1 MVTIDKRMVFMK
13 TDKKLFLSLKEFV
26 DSIPMIDIHSHIDC
40 RHPHAKGPRDIL
52 FYHYIATELRS
63 AGMPP
68 DAITP
73 SLPAEE
79 AVKNALPYFQLIKN
93 TSTHWCL
100 MQMLKTLYGF
110 KHAEINKESWNGL
123 LEAIRE
129 GVEQN
134 ERYKW
139 VLAEKAKIKKTFLTF
154 RYDEEMPQYDPEYFV
169 GALRLDPLISQLSKD
184 NIQSLEKS
192 VSTSIGSVD
201 DFADALSRLFKK
213 FSRCAAATA
222 SFQPEEI
229 FTKPSRAEVKKPFK
243 KLLDKTDLTPN
254 ERQTVSSYAFRQILD
269 LVEKSRFV
277 FQIMIGAK
285 RPVAGA
291 APPDYAITGFETT
304 TVSSF
309 CPLFHEFSGLKFDV
323 FTTSQILSHEVTV
336 VAKNYPNVHVSGY
349 WWYVFY
355 PMYIKQFLR
364 ERLQMLPRNKLNGFF
379 SDAYVV
385 EWSSAKSAM
394 VRLQIATV
402 LTEMVAE
409 GYVSEALAKELA
421 EDLLARNPER
431 LYRLK

>member
-1 MVTIDKRMVFMK
+1 MVAINERMICMK
-13 TDKKLFLSLKEFV
+13 TDKSLFLSLKEFV
-26 DSIPMIDIHSHIDC
+26 DSIPMIDIHSHIDGG
-40 RHPHAKGPRDIL
+40 HPHARGPRDIL

-63 AGMPP
+63 AGMPSI
-68 DAITP
+68 AMSP
-73 SLPAEE
+73 SLSVEE

-100 MQMLKTLYGF
+100 MKMLRMLYGF
-110 KHAEINKESWNGL
+110 KHAEINKESWKEL

-129 GVEQN
+129 GAKQS

-139 VLAEKAKIKKTFLTF
+139 VLAEKAKIKKTFLTL
-154 RYDEEMPQYDPEYFV
+154 RYDEEVPRYDSEYFV
-169 GALRLDPLISQLSKD
+169 GALRLDPLVSQLNKN

-192 VSTSIGSVD
+192 VGTSIGSVD

-213 FSRCAAATA
+213 FSKCVAATA
-222 SFQPEEI
+222 SFQPEEV
-229 FTKPSRAEVKKPFK
+229 FTKPSRTEVEKPFK
-243 KLLDKTDLTPN
+243 KLLDKDDLTPK
-254 ERQTVSSYAFRQILD
+254 ERQTVSSYAFRQVLD
-269 LVEKSRFV
+269 LAERSRFV
-277 FQIMIGAK
+277 FQIMLGAK

-309 CPLFHEFSGLKFDV
+309 CPLFHEFSGLKFDI
-323 FTTSQILSHEVTV
+323 FSASQILSHGITV
-336 VAKNYPNVHVSGY
+336 AAKNYPNVHVSGY

-355 PMYIKQFLR
+355 PTYIKQFLR
-364 ERLQMLPRNKLNGFF
+364 ERLQMLPRNKANGFF

-402 LTEMVAE
+402 LAEMVGE
-409 GYVSEALAKELA
+409 GYVTEALAKELA
-421 EDLLARNPER
+421 EDLLAKNPER